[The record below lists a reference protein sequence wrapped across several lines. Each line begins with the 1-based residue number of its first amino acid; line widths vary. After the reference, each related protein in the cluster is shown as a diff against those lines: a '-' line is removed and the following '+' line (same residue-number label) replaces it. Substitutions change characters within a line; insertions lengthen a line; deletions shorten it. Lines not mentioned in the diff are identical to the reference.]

1 MKPNECVCVCVLYPS
16 YCHSLPIYELTMLSF
31 SSYKDISMAIKDFS
45 IHRNIAHER
54 KIRTL
59 IKWVLSKFDIT
70 NKKQYWNLMGRLLDI
85 SNLPRKC
92 SNRLIQADNTGY
104 WYSCRAKKTAK
115 VNTGKRTLYE
125 KHLKND
131 SWTS

>member
-1 MKPNECVCVCVLYPS
+1 VEKSLRLWKVPTKHETQCVCVCVCVWGCVGVCIVS

-31 SSYKDISMAIKDFS
+31 SSCKDISMAIKDFS

-70 NKKQYWNLMGRLLDI
+70 NKKEYWNLMGRLLDI

-92 SNRLIQADNTGY
+92 S
-104 WYSCRAKKTAK
+104 
-115 VNTGKRTLYE
+115 
-125 KHLKND
+125 
-131 SWTS
+131 